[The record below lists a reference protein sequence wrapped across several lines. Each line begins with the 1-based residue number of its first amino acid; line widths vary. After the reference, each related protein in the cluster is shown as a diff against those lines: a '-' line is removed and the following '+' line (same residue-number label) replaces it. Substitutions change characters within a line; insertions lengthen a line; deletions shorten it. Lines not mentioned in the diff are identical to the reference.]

1 MYADV
6 QLFYMNDRLVSVLL
20 QAVVIPII
28 EVGASLA
35 RQVLRLLFLL
45 ADDLYQG
52 VVVCG
57 SVYYQVFVRLRSFV
71 VLR

>member
-45 ADDLYQG
+45 ADDLYK
-52 VVVCG
+52 V
-57 SVYYQVFVRLRSFV
+57 
-71 VLR
+71 